1 MKVIAIGRCV
11 LILLVGIAVVSVTL
25 FAQTPAAPSFEVA
38 PVKQNRTAAPATALF
53 PMERF
58 KLGAGAVLA
67 QAPPTQFEAATI
79 KLMPPVSAPLLRI
92 NLGNYRAGSL
102 TMSDVTLSEALR
114 FAYELTS
121 EEQVSGPDWIK
132 SRDTARYEIVA
143 KTASDV
149 PIAQARVLTQKLLAD
164 RLKVVIRKEAKP
176 LSFAALV
183 RAGGG
188 SNLVEA
194 DPNRPPQASFVPGRI
209 IGSSTTM
216 PNLALL
222 LATFERQVILDRTG
236 LTGRYQISLEYLT
249 EAPGAVADQS
259 KPSLQSA
266 LQDQL
271 GLRLEARREP
281 LDAIVVEKAEKTPAE
296 N

>member
-1 MKVIAIGRCV
+1 MR
-11 LILLVGIAVVSVTL
+11 TL
-25 FAQTPAAPSFEVA
+25 FVSQFAVCLAAGV
-38 PVKQNRTAAPATALF
+38 
-53 PMERF
+53 
-58 KLGAGAVLA
+58 VLA
-67 QAPPTQFEAATI
+67 QAPPAAFEAATV
-79 KLMPPVSAPLLRI
+79 KLLPPVSEPLLRI

-132 SRDTARYEIVA
+132 SRDAARYEIVA
-143 KTASDV
+143 KTAGDV

-183 RAGGG
+183 QARGG
-188 SNLVEA
+188 SKLVEA

-222 LATFERQVILDRTG
+222 LATFEHQIILDRTG
-236 LTGRYQISLEYLT
+236 LTGRYQLNLEYLT
-249 EAPGAVADQS
+249 AGAAPGGDQA
-259 KPSLQSA
+259 KPSLESA

-271 GLRLEARREP
+271 GLRLESRREP
-281 LDAIVVEKAEKTPAE
+281 LDAIIVERAEKLPIG

>member
-1 MKVIAIGRCV
+1 MRPVS
-11 LILLVGIAVVSVTL
+11 ILLVGLAVVSVTL
-25 FAQTPAAPSFEVA
+25 
-38 PVKQNRTAAPATALF
+38 
-53 PMERF
+53 
-58 KLGAGAVLA
+58 LA

-79 KLMPPVSAPLLRI
+79 RLMPPLSAPLLRI

-132 SRDTARYEIVA
+132 SRDAARYEIVA

-164 RLKVVIRKEAKP
+164 RLKVVIRKESKP

-183 RAGGG
+183 REGGG
-188 SNLVEA
+188 SKLVEA

-222 LATFERQVILDRTG
+222 LATFERQMILDRTG